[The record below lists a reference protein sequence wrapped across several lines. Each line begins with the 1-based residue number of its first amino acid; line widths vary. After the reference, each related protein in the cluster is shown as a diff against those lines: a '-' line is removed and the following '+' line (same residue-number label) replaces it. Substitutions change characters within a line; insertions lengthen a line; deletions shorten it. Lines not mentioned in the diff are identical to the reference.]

1 MFIGISDSWNP
12 RCEGPHFRHI
22 SGSGNQKADL
32 GPHSTAALERLSWPS
47 VHSRTRESIPPSALE
62 SGSRARHFFD
72 VLYICRKSTLA
83 ESTSSSGSRATLV
96 AKLLAFNAVSTQIFP
111 MMPHKVID
119 HLALAIAQD
128 LVISSAITGNPI
140 YGQQPAADGLHE
152 PFSMPSANFL
162 PIQRIALCYKGV
174 TRCQPAIGMSVPVN
188 CSYRAPAP
196 RGQVQDPAH
205 QGALQ
210 RVSVADA
217 W

>member
-1 MFIGISDSWNP
+1 MRPPPFQQNLRSFQQTVNM
-12 RCEGPHFRHI
+12 
-22 SGSGNQKADL
+22 

-83 ESTSSSGSRATLV
+83 ESTSLSGSRATLV

-128 LVISSAITGNPI
+128 LVISAITGNPMVSS
-140 YGQQPAADGLHE
+140 LHE

-162 PIQRIALCYKGV
+162 QIQRIALCYKGV
-174 TRCQPAIGMSVPVN
+174 TRCQPAHMDVGPSKLLLPGA
-188 CSYRAPAP
+188 CPEGSGSRSGTS
-196 RGQVQDPAH
+196 RGIAA
-205 QGALQ
+205 G
-210 RVSVADA
+210 VSG
-217 W
+217 